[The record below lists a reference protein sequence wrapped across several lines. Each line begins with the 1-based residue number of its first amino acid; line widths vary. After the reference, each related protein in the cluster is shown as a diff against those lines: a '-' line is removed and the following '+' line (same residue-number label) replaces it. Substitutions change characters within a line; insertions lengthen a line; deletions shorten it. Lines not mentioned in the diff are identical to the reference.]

1 MFHKLSVNSLQLSLG
16 IVVLE
21 TNQILANVLQFSMDV
36 TWSLTFLRAL
46 KKFLNVLLELLDFIV
61 SELEQYLIAFPLNL

>member
-1 MFHKLSVNSLQLSLG
+1 M
-16 IVVLE
+16 VLE

-61 SELEQYLIAFPLNL
+61 SELEQDLIAFPLNL